1 MSTNVK
7 RFALI
12 SLLLLVSNTLIASG
26 FYFTCDTP
34 KATIE
39 YYDENNVY
47 QPAGT
52 LPWFAIRQKYSYLI
66 VRVSAPGYE
75 TFEKGFENSSD
86 TLEGNTFNIKLVPE
100 DANFEGRAMMGFA
113 GQVVSRRAK
122 KIYANNFKI
131 LICNLTTYKKGD
143 GQTSRVISDVQN
155 DGWYSGALVNFATNK
170 AAKLGD
176 RIAYMVFDSQLSR
189 CYGVKVHVV
198 NQDDLDNTAVILN
211 VLIM

>member
-1 MSTNVK
+1 MKIKIYAMLMV
-7 RFALI
+7 
-12 SLLLLVSNTLIASG
+12 LLFVTGAVFGASG
-26 FYFTCDTP
+26 FLFTCDTP
-34 KATIE
+34 GATIE

-52 LPWFAIRQKYSYLI
+52 LPWIALKPQYSYLI

-75 TFEKGFENSSD
+75 TFEKGFENTAD
-86 TLEGNTFNIKLVPE
+86 TLAGNEFNIKLIPD
-100 DANFEGRAMMGFA
+100 DANFNGVPLVGFTGR
-113 GQVVSRRAK
+113 VISRSAK

-170 AAKLGD
+170 AVKLGD
-176 RIAYMVFDSQLSR
+176 RIAYMVFDSHLSR

-198 NQDDLDNTAVILN
+198 NQDDLDDTVVIQN
-211 VLIM
+211 VLIY